1 MVGNDYSRPKQKWTE
16 IRPFGGV
23 ARKIGGDGDEAMGSG
38 VYPHWGWLTPPLD
51 VFDETDSRDG
61 RSPILEIYF
70 GEPSILFRLVLH
82 QLAIFPIKATI
93 RRPPPGTGLGT
104 FTMCGA
110 SNLASNLAL

>member
-1 MVGNDYSRPKQKWTE
+1 
-16 IRPFGGV
+16 
-23 ARKIGGDGDEAMGSG
+23 MGSG
-38 VYPHWGWLTPPLD
+38 VYPHWGLLTPPQD

-104 FTMCGA
+104 FTMWVLLIWLLFWRC
-110 SNLASNLAL
+110 NLDAVDA